1 MRTSI
6 CSAHIT
12 SLSPSAFQYVDENY
26 SGNEYSEYY
35 GDDAVGVLD
44 CHDPDTSWV
53 LLGIYR
59 QDFYQFIEQISKH
72 VWAVDEYDYVVA
84 LAGLKYMT
92 KYDCWSTGD
101 TDNNGNTI
109 YAGVAPQPNGEF
121 QMALYTDGGYCLN
134 PNTNLGKNFDSY
146 GFTSS
151 IQMNN
156 DKDKNNDGDDANNND
171 DAYGELSGY
180 WSDAQEYTFT
190 KLNEVYNPFRYCT
203 SCVDYPTYQ
212 DGYFIGD
219 DGTDDDDLIN
229 QCWKFYSHDTFVCDA
244 DCVAKAHAQGSI
256 LSINYNGQ
264 VFGSTPS
271 SFYNNV
277 YSAGSRSPKTHSETK
292 MTRLMANVFV
302 AFSFI
307 VFVATFL
314 AFAVARRSRQREK
327 RSSRSRRLLD
337 EDGKSRSS
345 RRRKTPDGD
354 GLFRSRSKS
363 ESRRSSSRKSS
374 SKSRSKSRSSR
385 PVSSKDESYQPPRE
399 SSRRSSSRSGSRRPL
414 DDF

>member
-1 MRTSI
+1 M
-6 CSAHIT
+6 
-12 SLSPSAFQYVDENY
+12 DENY
-26 SGNEYSEYY
+26 SGNGYDEYY
-35 GDDAVGVLD
+35 GDNAVGVLD

-59 QDFYQFIEQISKH
+59 QEFYQFIEQISKH
-72 VWAVDEYDYVVA
+72 VWAVDEYDYIVA

-92 KYDCWSTGD
+92 DNDCFSTGD
-101 TDNNGNTI
+101 TDSNGNTI
-109 YAGVAPQPNGEF
+109 YAGVCPQPNGEF
-121 QMALYTDGGYCLN
+121 QMCLYTDGGYCVS
-134 PNTNLGKNFDSY
+134 PNNNLGKTYDSY

-151 IQMNN
+151 LSLNK
-156 DKDKNNDGDDANNND
+156 DKDGKNDGDDAANND
-171 DAYGELSGY
+171 DAYGELSQY

-190 KLNEVYNPFRYCT
+190 LLNEVYMPFRYCT

-229 QCWKFYSHDTFVCDA
+229 QCWKFYSHDTFICDA
-244 DCVAKAHAQGSI
+244 DCVAKAHSQGSI
-256 LSINYNGQ
+256 LSVNYNGQ

-271 SFYNNV
+271 SFYSNA
-277 YSAGSRSPKTHSETK
+277 YSANGRSPKLHSETK

-327 RSSRSRRLLD
+327 RSSKSRRLLD

-345 RRRKTPDGD
+345 RRRHKTPDGD

-363 ESRRSSSRKSS
+363 ETRRKSS

-385 PVSSKDESYQPPRE
+385 PVSSSHEDSSYHPPKE
-399 SSRRSSSRSGSRRPL
+399 SSRRSHSGSRRPL